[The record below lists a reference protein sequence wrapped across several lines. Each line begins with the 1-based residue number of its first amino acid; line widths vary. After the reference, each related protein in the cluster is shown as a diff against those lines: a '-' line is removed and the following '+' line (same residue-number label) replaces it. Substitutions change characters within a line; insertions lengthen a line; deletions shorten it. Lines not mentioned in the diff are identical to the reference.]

1 MIETSIA
8 GGTCMNAS
16 RMVAPGLL
24 CMGLLGFMVT
34 IWMALVEA
42 PSMGSDWNA
51 PESYR
56 ILFIHVPFAWVSFSG
71 FALFFG
77 GSLAWY
83 LKRSD
88 TGWRLAITGAQLG
101 LLYSLGVL
109 ISGPIWGAVEWGV
122 PWDFQDVR
130 LNSFAILGG
139 ISLFVALSEMNSEDT
154 EQHRDTLSSVGIF
167 GFGLVPLTYMATRWW
182 QERHPGPLIG
192 GGGEDSGV
200 DPSILLIWMIGAV
213 SLQILFVGQAMMT
226 IRLLKT
232 EEKLEN
238 LLITMEENT

>member
-1 MIETSIA
+1 
-8 GGTCMNAS
+8 MNAS

>member
-1 MIETSIA
+1 MIETSITA
-8 GGTCMNAS
+8 GTSVNAS

-24 CMGLLGFMVT
+24 CFGLIGFMVT
-34 IWMALVEA
+34 IWMALIEA
-42 PSMGSDWNA
+42 PSMGDDWNA

-71 FALFFG
+71 FALLFG

-109 ISGPIWGAVEWGV
+109 ISGPIWGAAEWGV

-139 ISLFVALSEMNSEDT
+139 IALFVALGEMNSEDT
-154 EQHRDTLSSVGIF
+154 EQQRDLLSSVGIF

-200 DPSILLIWMIGAV
+200 DPSIFLIWMIGAA
-213 SLQILFVGQAMMT
+213 SMQILFVGQAMMT
-226 IRLLKT
+226 MRLLKT
-232 EEKLEN
+232 EEELEN
-238 LLITMEENT
+238 LLTTMEEKT

>member
-192 GGGEDSGV
+192 GGEDSGV

>member
-8 GGTCMNAS
+8 SGGCMNAS

-24 CMGLLGFMVT
+24 CMGLLGLMVT

-71 FALFFG
+71 FALLFG

-83 LKRSD
+83 LKRSN
-88 TGWRLAITGAQLG
+88 TGWRFAITGAQLG

-109 ISGPIWGAVEWGV
+109 ISGPIWGAAEWGV

-130 LNSFAILGG
+130 LNTFAILGG
-139 ISLFVALSEMNSEDT
+139 IALFVALGEMNSEDT

-167 GFGLVPLTYMATRWW
+167 CFGFVPLT
-182 QERHPGPLIG
+182 
-192 GGGEDSGV
+192 
-200 DPSILLIWMIGAV
+200 
-213 SLQILFVGQAMMT
+213 
-226 IRLLKT
+226 
-232 EEKLEN
+232 
-238 LLITMEENT
+238 

>member
-1 MIETSIA
+1 
-8 GGTCMNAS
+8 
-16 RMVAPGLL
+16 
-24 CMGLLGFMVT
+24 MGLLGFMVT